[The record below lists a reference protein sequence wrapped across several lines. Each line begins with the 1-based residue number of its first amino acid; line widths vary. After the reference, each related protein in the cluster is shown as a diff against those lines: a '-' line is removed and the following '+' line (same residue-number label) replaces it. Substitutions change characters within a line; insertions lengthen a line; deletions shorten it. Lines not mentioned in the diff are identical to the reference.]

1 MMTVLFLLG
10 LFTGIT
16 IGWVAMCFVMK
27 PAAASDIEREQV
39 PQIAEDGR
47 LNKQL
52 ENMFRYNGTGR
63 GQKSIE

>member
-1 MMTVLFLLG
+1 MMPVLFLLG

-16 IGWVAMCFVMK
+16 IGWVAMCLVMK
-27 PAAASDIEREQV
+27 QEDGTDREQA
-39 PQIAEDGR
+39 PQFTEDGR

-63 GQKSIE
+63 GQMPIE